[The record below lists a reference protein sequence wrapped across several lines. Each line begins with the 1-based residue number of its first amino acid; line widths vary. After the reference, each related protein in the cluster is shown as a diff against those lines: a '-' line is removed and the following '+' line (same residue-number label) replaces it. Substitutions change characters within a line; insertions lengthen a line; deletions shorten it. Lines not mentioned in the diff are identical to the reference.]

1 MKISEENRAGW
12 YFLGIVILAYVIV
25 GIIKPAALT
34 ACFQFLW
41 SIVRKIIPVF
51 ILIFILMVLVNYLIK
66 PKKLV
71 KYFGKKSG
79 FLGWP
84 VAVIT
89 GIISTG
95 PIYLWYPLLNELQKN
110 GVRNGLI
117 AVFLYNRAIK
127 IPLLPLFIFYFG
139 VMYVVILTFVMIIAS
154 IFNGIIVEKIVE
166 VRK

>member
-1 MKISEENRAGW
+1 MKISEESRAGW
-12 YFLGIVILAYVIV
+12 YFLGIVILAYIIM
-25 GIIKPAALT
+25 GIFKPAALT
-34 ACFQFLW
+34 ASFQFLW
-41 SIVRKIIPVF
+41 SIVKKIIPIF
-51 ILIFILMVLVNYLIK
+51 ILIFVLMILTNYFVK

-71 KYFGKKSG
+71 KHFGKKSG

-95 PIYLWYPLLNELQKN
+95 PIYLWYPLLNELQKH

-139 VMYVVILTFVMIIAS
+139 FVYVIVLTLVMIIAS
-154 IFNGIIVEKIVE
+154 ILNGIIVEKIVE
-166 VRK
+166 VKK

>member
-1 MKISEENRAGW
+1 MKISEESRAGW
-12 YFLGIVILAYVIV
+12 YFSGIVILAYIIV
-25 GIIKPAALT
+25 GIFKPAALT
-34 ACFQFLW
+34 ASFQFLW
-41 SIVRKIIPVF
+41 SIIKKIIPIF
-51 ILIFILMVLVNYLIK
+51 ILIFVLMVLVNYFVK

-79 FLGWP
+79 VFSWP
-84 VAVIT
+84 VAIIT

-95 PIYLWYPLLNELQKN
+95 PIYLWYPLLNELQKH

-127 IPLLPLFIFYFG
+127 IPLLPLFILYFG
-139 VMYVVILTFVMIIAS
+139 FVYVIILTFVMIIAS
-154 IFNGIIVEKIVE
+154 IFNGIIVEKVME